1 MPGVPILELR
11 LNAAQAFFFFSFF
24 FFFFGE
30 YVFMHCA
37 SLFPSLIGLAFEGSE
52 GERQIYH
59 STTPD

>member
-1 MPGVPILELR
+1 MLR
-11 LNAAQAFFFFSFF
+11 KLF

-37 SLFPSLIGLAFEGSE
+37 SLFPSLIGLAFKGSE
-52 GERQIYH
+52 CERQIYH